1 MRVLSKRGFSATS
14 YMSLNCSKAAIGID
28 GERQSNG
35 DQSGEGRRAA
45 ALWQGSF
52 ML

>member
-14 YMSLNCSKAAIGID
+14 YMSLKCSKAAIGRD
-28 GERQSNG
+28 EERWSNG
-35 DQSGEGRRAA
+35 DRSGYGRRAV

-52 ML
+52 M